1 MVNHAQ
7 ILKFMKCGGRPN
19 NLNPDPI
26 SFEQIRT
33 TTTTNAS
40 SLLPVGLN
48 PPDCYHY
55 QRVETG
61 SLPVALGGPDAR
73 HSSCLWHLQAAPGSQ
88 LEVSVEWP
96 LPSCGDQLLLYD
108 ALTPSPSQLITS

>member
-1 MVNHAQ
+1 M
-7 ILKFMKCGGRPN
+7 
-19 NLNPDPI
+19 
-26 SFEQIRT
+26 
-33 TTTTNAS
+33 
-40 SLLPVGLN
+40 
-48 PPDCYHY
+48 
-55 QRVETG
+55 
-61 SLPVALGGPDAR
+61 ALGGPDAR